1 MLVVLGAEELVS
13 GVGTHATDATLEELV
28 DDGDDDVLLLL
39 AVGEGIEGEDGDAWI
54 VDEEVALEGVVE
66 NDQTF
71 GEQVL
76 VDAGWNLG
84 DWNLV
89 RGQRNAQ
96 IVCDEYL
103 ERLAPLADGLFDVGG
118 LALEWETVDALD
130 GGVVER
136 HGHECGNLPVA
147 QVGQRHVERGE
158 CRLACLLCGLS
169 EVNLLL
175 VLPFG
180 VMVEKVIGA
189 KRFLILSAAAWLA
202 DITTIYIVC
211 SALIP
216 EGEECV
222 VKGASGLAFAY
233 VPVGLYIFLILGK
246 RSGFGN
252 LFKQVSFY
260 LLMPIAIT
268 TLVFACSPS
277 IAGTTD
283 VWSMLLHLI
292 GITCGVVFAVIY
304 RNAIKSYFDVVVF
317 ER

>member
-1 MLVVLGAEELVS
+1 MKIRDIYLRRPFPAVS
-13 GVGTHATDATLEELV
+13 VIIA
-28 DDGDDDVLLLL
+28 
-39 AVGEGIEGEDGDAWI
+39 
-54 VDEEVALEGVVE
+54 
-66 NDQTF
+66 
-71 GEQVL
+71 
-76 VDAGWNLG
+76 
-84 DWNLV
+84 
-89 RGQRNAQ
+89 
-96 IVCDEYL
+96 
-103 ERLAPLADGLFDVGG
+103 
-118 LALEWETVDALD
+118 
-130 GGVVER
+130 
-136 HGHECGNLPVA
+136 
-147 QVGQRHVERGE
+147 
-158 CRLACLLCGLS
+158 LLCIGITLISFLIPSLLRSFAFVYPLKNPWQLITYMFEHYTPQEQIPPESGINSMRLS
-169 EVNLLL
+169 IGHLGFNLLL

-202 DITTIYIVC
+202 DIATIYIVC

-216 EGEECV
+216 ESEECV

-304 RNAIKSYFDVVVF
+304 RNAIKSYFDAVVF

>member
-1 MLVVLGAEELVS
+1 MFEHYTPQEQIPPELGYSSMRLS
-13 GVGTHATDATLEELV
+13 IGH
-28 DDGDDDVLLLL
+28 
-39 AVGEGIEGEDGDAWI
+39 
-54 VDEEVALEGVVE
+54 
-66 NDQTF
+66 
-71 GEQVL
+71 
-76 VDAGWNLG
+76 LG
-84 DWNLV
+84 
-89 RGQRNAQ
+89 
-96 IVCDEYL
+96 
-103 ERLAPLADGLFDVGG
+103 F
-118 LALEWETVDALD
+118 
-130 GGVVER
+130 
-136 HGHECGNLPVA
+136 
-147 QVGQRHVERGE
+147 
-158 CRLACLLCGLS
+158 
-169 EVNLLL
+169 NLLL

-180 VMVEKVIGA
+180 IMVEKVIGA

-202 DITTIYIVC
+202 NITTIYIVC

>member
-1 MLVVLGAEELVS
+1 MRKPFPAVSVIIAMLCIGITLISFLIPSLLRSFAFVYPLKNPWQLITYMFEHYTPQEQIPPELGYSSMRLS
-13 GVGTHATDATLEELV
+13 IGH
-28 DDGDDDVLLLL
+28 
-39 AVGEGIEGEDGDAWI
+39 
-54 VDEEVALEGVVE
+54 
-66 NDQTF
+66 
-71 GEQVL
+71 
-76 VDAGWNLG
+76 LG
-84 DWNLV
+84 
-89 RGQRNAQ
+89 
-96 IVCDEYL
+96 
-103 ERLAPLADGLFDVGG
+103 F
-118 LALEWETVDALD
+118 
-130 GGVVER
+130 
-136 HGHECGNLPVA
+136 
-147 QVGQRHVERGE
+147 
-158 CRLACLLCGLS
+158 
-169 EVNLLL
+169 NLLL

-180 VMVEKVIGA
+180 IMVEKVLGA
-189 KRFLILSAAAWLA
+189 KRFLILSIAAWLA

-211 SALIP
+211 SVLIP
-216 EGEECV
+216 EGKDCV

-304 RNAIKSYFDVVVF
+304 RNAIKSYFDAVVF

>member
-1 MLVVLGAEELVS
+1 MKIRDIYLRKPFPTVSVIIAILCIGITLISFLIPSLLRSFAFVYPLKNPWQLITYMFEHYTPQEQIPLELGYSSMRLS
-13 GVGTHATDATLEELV
+13 IGH
-28 DDGDDDVLLLL
+28 
-39 AVGEGIEGEDGDAWI
+39 
-54 VDEEVALEGVVE
+54 
-66 NDQTF
+66 
-71 GEQVL
+71 
-76 VDAGWNLG
+76 LG
-84 DWNLV
+84 
-89 RGQRNAQ
+89 
-96 IVCDEYL
+96 
-103 ERLAPLADGLFDVGG
+103 F
-118 LALEWETVDALD
+118 
-130 GGVVER
+130 
-136 HGHECGNLPVA
+136 
-147 QVGQRHVERGE
+147 
-158 CRLACLLCGLS
+158 
-169 EVNLLL
+169 NLLL

-180 VMVEKVIGA
+180 IMVEKVLGA
-189 KRFLILSAAAWLA
+189 KRFLILSIAAWLA

-211 SALIP
+211 SVLIP
-216 EGEECV
+216 EGKECV

-233 VPVGLYIFLILGK
+233 VPVGLYIFFILGK

-304 RNAIKSYFDVVVF
+304 RNAIKSYFDAVVF